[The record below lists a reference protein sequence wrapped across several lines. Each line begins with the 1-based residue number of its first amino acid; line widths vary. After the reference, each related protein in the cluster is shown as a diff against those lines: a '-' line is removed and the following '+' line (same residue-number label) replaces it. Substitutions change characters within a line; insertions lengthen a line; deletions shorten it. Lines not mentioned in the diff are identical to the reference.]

1 MKKTALPLSRHCEV
15 ASPLKQSI
23 QIILDRRVV
32 STLLAMTF
40 FFSVISPVLAQTA
53 TSLTIAPARQQH
65 ELKPGESTNI
75 ILKLMNTG
83 DSSIVGT
90 LFTADFIVT
99 GNDGKPQFLEDKLAL
114 PAKYAAASWF
124 KLPYDRLA
132 IPAHGKVE
140 TQIKITAPKNALPGG
155 HYAAIIFE
163 PAAAA
168 PLSGIVSDKAG
179 QSAVAPRLAGLVYL
193 VIPGKYEETAL
204 VTQFFA
210 PKFSQTGP
218 INIATAIKNTSPV
231 HLRPSGTI
239 TITNMFGDVTTVLP
253 LEEVNIFPDASKLYQ
268 NTIPTKWL
276 VGRYRA
282 DLSAGY
288 GSQGRALSGTIFF
301 TVFPMTLASYILI
314 LIAALIFLVNLTV
327 KKNRKHQ
334 QELEAEVAE
343 LKKEVNDLEK
353 K

>member
-1 MKKTALPLSRHCEV
+1 MTKTKLHILRFISSYLPIFVVLIFVSSYLRIFV
-15 ASPLKQSI
+15 SP
-23 QIILDRRVV
+23 
-32 STLLAMTF
+32 AN
-40 FFSVISPVLAQTA
+40 AQTA
-53 TSLTIAPARQQH
+53 TSLTVAPARQQH
-65 ELKPGESTNI
+65 DLKPGESSNI

-83 DSSIVGT
+83 DNSIVGT
-90 LFTADFIVT
+90 LFTANFIVT
-99 GNDGKPQFLEDKLAL
+99 SADGKPQFLENNITL
-114 PAKYAAASWF
+114 PSRYAAASWF

-140 TQIKITAPKNALPGG
+140 IPIKITAPKNALPGG
-155 HYAAIIFE
+155 HYAAVIFE
-163 PAAAA
+163 PNAAASTA
-168 PLSGIVSDKAG
+168 AVTDKAG
-179 QSAVAPRLAGLVYL
+179 QSAVAPRIAGLVYL

-218 INIATAIKNTSPV
+218 ISIATAIKNTSPV

-239 TITNMFGDVTTVLP
+239 TVTNMFGDVTTVLP

-276 VGRYRA
+276 IGRYRA
-282 DLSAGY
+282 DLSASY

-301 TVFPMTLASYILI
+301 TVFPVMLAVYILI
-314 LIAALIFLVNLTV
+314 LIAALIFLVNLTI

-334 QELEAEVAE
+334 QELEAEVVE
-343 LKKEVNDLEK
+343 LKKEVETLK
-353 K
+353 V

>member
-1 MKKTALPLSRHCEV
+1 MKKL
-15 ASPLKQSI
+15 
-23 QIILDRRVV
+23 
-32 STLLAMTF
+32 F
-40 FFSVISPVLAQTA
+40 FTIGLIGLISLIGPIAPAAHAQTA
-53 TSLTIAPARQQH
+53 TSLTVAPARQQH

-83 DSSIVGT
+83 DNSIVGT
-90 LFTADFIVT
+90 LFTANFIVT
-99 GNDGKPQFLEDKLAL
+99 GNDGKPQFLEDKLTL
-114 PAKYAAASWF
+114 PSKYAAASWF

-140 TQIKITAPKNALPGG
+140 IPIKITAPKNALPGG
-155 HYAAIIFE
+155 HYAAVIFE
-163 PAAAA
+163 PNAAASTA
-168 PLSGIVSDKAG
+168 VVTDKAG
-179 QSAVAPRLAGLVYL
+179 QSAVAPRIAGLVYL

-218 INIATAIKNTSPV
+218 ISIATAIKNTSPT
-231 HLRPSGTI
+231 HIRPSGTI
-239 TITNMFGDVTTVLP
+239 TVTNMFGDVTTVLP

-276 VGRYRA
+276 IGRYRA

-288 GSQGRALSGTIFF
+288 GSQGKVLSGTIFF
-301 TVFPMTLASYILI
+301 TVFPVTLASYILI